1 MSAVEETTCARY
13 LSGEWVAEAKFVPR
27 EIPVT
32 VYVNKQE
39 LVTMLCSPRRLNYL
53 VMGYLY
59 SEGIIDSR
67 KDVASMRVC
76 DDELE
81 VDVIL
86 VRKEFKAS
94 SSRTLTSGCGGGVT
108 MATKEL
114 VEKSRV
120 KSNINVSPVQL
131 AGLMRRLIEAGE
143 IHHEY
148 GGVHTAALA
157 DSGELLVVAED
168 IGRHNTLDK
177 LAGECLLKGI
187 VMSGRVLLSTGR
199 VSSEMLLK
207 AGRMDVPLVVSRN
220 SITGRAISL
229 ARDLG
234 ITVVG
239 HARGDRFIAYTY
251 PERVGFVR
259 DENLVLSQGR

>member
-13 LSGEWVAEAKFVPR
+13 LGGEWVAETKFVPL
-27 EIPVT
+27 EIPLT
-32 VYVNKQE
+32 IYVNKQE
-39 LVTMLCSPRRLNYL
+39 LVTMLCSPLRLNYL

-59 SEGIIDSR
+59 SEGIIDNR

-86 VRKEFKAS
+86 VRNDFKMS
-94 SSRTLTSGCGGGVT
+94 SSRTLTSGCGGGTT

-114 VEKSRV
+114 VEKCKV
-120 KSNINVSPVQL
+120 KSNVNVSPAQL
-131 AGLMRRLIEAGE
+131 TGLTKKLVEAGKTY
-143 IHHEY
+143 HEY

-157 DSGELLVVAED
+157 DRDELLVVAED

-187 VMSGRVLLSTGR
+187 VMSGRILLSTGR
-199 VSSEMLLK
+199 ISSEMLLK
-207 AGRMDVPLVVSRN
+207 AGRMDVPIVVSRN

-229 ARDLG
+229 AGELG
-234 ITVVG
+234 ITAVG
-239 HARGDRFIAYTY
+239 HARGDRFTVYTR
-251 PERVGFVR
+251 PERVGYV
-259 DENLVLSQGR
+259 